1 MSTSPPPQTRVRL
14 RAWEEGAL
22 RDPKV
27 RDMVVA
33 NARAIAERTGVELLS
48 IEIDE
53 QGVSAIVQGDR
64 LIAMGLVA
72 ELRRLTGA
80 WYTRHHPGRHLWI
93 EPDPDRDAHAGDPP
107 EWSPEGEE

>member
-1 MSTSPPPQTRVRL
+1 MTTPPSPQTRVRL

-22 RDPKV
+22 TDPKV
-27 RDMVVA
+27 RDMVIA
-33 NARAIAERTGVELLS
+33 SAEAIAERTGVQLIS

-53 QGVSAIVQGDR
+53 QGVNAVVRGDR

-80 WYTRHHPGRHLWI
+80 WYTRHHPGCHLWI
-93 EPDPDRDAHAGDPP
+93 EPDPDRDAHDGDPAQ
-107 EWSPEGEE
+107 WSPEGEE